1 MANYLVF
8 ALYCRSQSNSE
19 KFHKQLD
26 FWKKEDTLVYASSSF
41 HLVLNNQLLIE
52 LKLSLQF
59 FLQYSGKISVQPHK
73 QTATLRQKVYGVCIS
88 NILGYAEIFPNT
100 SITLLYQSLKS
111 AEKISLTPHTSCI
124 HLLSSC
130 PLYTDKRS
138 WIERETENC
147 TSREWIIN
155 YGIAWKSCQLLTVHT
170 SLTSILLRI

>member
-1 MANYLVF
+1 M
-8 ALYCRSQSNSE
+8 
-19 KFHKQLD
+19 
-26 FWKKEDTLVYASSSF
+26 YASSSF

-59 FLQYSGKISVQPHK
+59 FCSTVERFPYS
-73 QTATLRQKVYGVCIS
+73 LRQKVYGVCIT

-138 WIERETENC
+138 
-147 TSREWIIN
+147 
-155 YGIAWKSCQLLTVHT
+155 
-170 SLTSILLRI
+170 